1 MRGQKK
7 SRIGSKLLEVRNLE
21 VEFDTYGGIVK
32 AVRGVDFS
40 VDSGKTLAIVGE
52 SGCGKS
58 VTVQSM
64 MGLIPMPPG
73 RITSGSALLRGQE
86 VLGDT
91 IIEGKEIRGAEIGM
105 IFQDPMTSLN
115 PTMTIGNQI
124 AEPLQIHRGYSYRQ
138 AFNEAINLLDMSKI
152 PEAAKRAKQYPFEFS
167 GGMLQRAMIA
177 MAISCKPSI
186 LVADEPTTALDVTI
200 QAQILDLM
208 RDLQSQT
215 GMAIILITHDL
226 GVVARMADEVA
237 VMYAGKIVEHGTV
250 EDVFYRSAHP
260 YTLGLR
266 AAMPTNDPANQH
278 HLNPIE
284 GSPPDLFSPPP
295 GCGYCAR
302 CPWAMSICHKSHP
315 EDYYLNSGHY
325 SRCWLHHNDSKIKP
339 NQLSFSEEVRG

>member
-1 MRGQKK
+1 MRGAAK
-7 SRIGSKLLEVRNLE
+7 SGIGSKLLEVRNLE

-64 MGLIPMPPG
+64 MGLIPIPPG

-167 GGMLQRAMIA
+167 GGML
-177 MAISCKPSI
+177 
-186 LVADEPTTALDVTI
+186 
-200 QAQILDLM
+200 
-208 RDLQSQT
+208 
-215 GMAIILITHDL
+215 
-226 GVVARMADEVA
+226 
-237 VMYAGKIVEHGTV
+237 
-250 EDVFYRSAHP
+250 
-260 YTLGLR
+260 
-266 AAMPTNDPANQH
+266 
-278 HLNPIE
+278 
-284 GSPPDLFSPPP
+284 
-295 GCGYCAR
+295 
-302 CPWAMSICHKSHP
+302 
-315 EDYYLNSGHY
+315 
-325 SRCWLHHNDSKIKP
+325 
-339 NQLSFSEEVRG
+339 

>member
-1 MRGQKK
+1 MTV
-7 SRIGSKLLEVRNLE
+7 GSELFKIADLA
-21 VEFDTYGGIVK
+21 VEFDTYGGVVQ
-32 AVRGVDFS
+32 AVRGVSFS
-40 VDSGKTLAIVGE
+40 VSKGQTLAIVGE

-58 VTVQSM
+58 VSVQSM
-64 MGLIPMPPG
+64 MGLIPIPPG
-73 RITSGSALLRGQE
+73 RITSGSALLKGHE
-86 VLGDT
+86 ILGRSV
-91 IIEGKEIRGAEIGM
+91 IRGKEIRGSEIGM

-115 PTMTIGNQI
+115 PTMTIGDQI
-124 AEPLQIHRGYSYRQ
+124 AEPLQVHRGYSYRE
-138 AFNEAINLLDMSKI
+138 AFREAIKLLDMTKI

-186 LVADEPTTALDVTI
+186 LIADEPTTALDVTI
-200 QAQILDLM
+200 QAQILDLLQ
-208 RDLQSQT
+208 DLQQET

-266 AAMPTNDPANQH
+266 AAMPTNDPEKQSV
-278 HLNPIE
+278 LEPIQ

-302 CPWAMSICHKSHP
+302 CPWSMSICESQHP
-315 EDYYLNSGHY
+315 EDYYLNEGHY
-325 SRCWLHHNDSKIKP
+325 TRCWMHHRESPLKP
-339 NQLSFSEEVRG
+339 AELYFE

>member
-284 GSPPDLFSPPP
+284 GSPPDLCSPPP